1 MSTRRSRLKGNQKT
15 RQNMDPKETP
25 QDQEPKCKDDGHKES
40 AEGNQ
45 ETRQD
50 MDPKE
55 TPQYQAPKHK
65 DDGHKE
71 ESPKGHKE
79 EEPKD
84 KSDGHQKEDRKPEK
98 ALLWLLKGEDPKPG
112 TTRHW
117 QFEGVLEKQK
127 EPKGEGMV
135 EQKEPKGKQQKK
147 NTNMMK

>member
-1 MSTRRSRLKGNQKT
+1 MH
-15 RQNMDPKETP
+15 
-25 QDQEPKCKDDGHKES
+25 KDDGHKEES
-40 AEGNQ
+40 PKGNKK
-45 ETRQD
+45 TRQD

-55 TPQYQAPKHK
+55 TSQEKEPTHK

-84 KSDGHQKEDRKPEK
+84 KDDGHKEEDPKPER

-117 QFEGVLEKQK
+117 LFEGVLEKQK

-135 EQKEPKGKQQKK
+135 EQKEPKGKQQNN